1 MYPDRF
7 TFMPNAH
14 RGDEYREELGPVHKV
29 LAAVL
34 SVAIAGTTVFAV
46 AMPFALLH
54 IR

>member
-7 TFMPNAH
+7 TFLPNAH
-14 RGDEYREELGPVHKV
+14 RGEEYREDLGTLARV

-34 SVAIAGTTVFAV
+34 SVAIASTTVFAV

>member
-1 MYPDRF
+1 MFPDRF
-7 TFMPNAH
+7 TFVPNAH
-14 RGDEYREELGPVHKV
+14 RGDEYREELRPVHKV

-34 SVAIAGTTVFAV
+34 SVAIAVTMGFAV